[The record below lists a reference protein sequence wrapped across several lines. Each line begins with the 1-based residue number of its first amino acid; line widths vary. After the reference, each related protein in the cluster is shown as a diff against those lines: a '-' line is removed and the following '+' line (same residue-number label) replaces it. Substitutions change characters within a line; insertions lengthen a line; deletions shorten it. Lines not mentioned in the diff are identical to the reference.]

1 MTPEQPPRSLSRHS
15 GNEVEDLGT
24 DYEANGHCARDSD
37 LGQVVV
43 DGLVRLL
50 DLEKIEED
58 IFRGGSPKARWQRV
72 FGGQVAGQA
81 LVAAGRT
88 VPNDRQVHSLHSY
101 FIRPGDP
108 AVPIIYKVDRVRDGR
123 SFTTRRV
130 VAVQH
135 GKPIFSLSASFQL
148 DQPGID
154 HQSDMPDAPP
164 PESLPTLEER
174 YADSPDAAGMFKML
188 PRPIDLRYVDD
199 PPWQQHARG
208 RRTGLNRVWMR
219 AIGRLPDDPLIHVC
233 VLTFASDMTL
243 LDSVLVQHG
252 LAPGLDPISMAS
264 LDHAMWFQRPF
275 RADEWFL
282 YVSQSPSAS
291 GSRGLATGRFFSHD
305 GRHLASVVQ
314 EGMIRVGGAAPQG

>member
-1 MTPEQPPRSLSRHS
+1 MTTETPRRSSRRKAR
-15 GNEVEDLGT
+15 DLGT
-24 DYEANGHCARDSD
+24 DYGSGDPAAHDGD

-50 DLEKIEED
+50 DLEKIEEN
-58 IFRGGSPKARWQRV
+58 IFRGVSPKARWQRV

-88 VPNDRQVHSLHSY
+88 VPSDRPVHSLHSY

-108 AVPIIYKVDRVRDGR
+108 AVPIVYEVDRVRDGR

-135 GKPIFSLSASFQL
+135 GAPIFSLSASFQL

-154 HQSDMPDAPP
+154 HQSDVPDAPQ
-164 PESLPTLEER
+164 PESLPTLAER
-174 YADSPDAAGMFKML
+174 YADSPEAAAFYRML

-199 PPWQQHARG
+199 PPWQQHSRG
-208 RRTGLNRVWMR
+208 PRTGLARVWMR
-219 AIGRLPDDPLIHVC
+219 ADGRLPDDPLLHVC

-243 LDSVLVQHG
+243 LDSVLVYHG
-252 LAPGLDPISMAS
+252 LAPGLDPLSMAS
-264 LDHAMWFQRPF
+264 LDHAMWFHRPF
-275 RADEWFL
+275 RADDWLL
-282 YVSQSPSAS
+282 YASESPSAS
-291 GSRGLATGRFFSHD
+291 GSRGLATGRFFTQD
-305 GRHLASVVQ
+305 GRHVASVVQ
-314 EGMIRVGGAAPQG
+314 EGMIRVDGTPSDR